1 MPVDTKNVSKVVIV
15 CGSRCLF
22 LDRVDDKGWELP
34 GGHLNLSEK
43 FFNGAVREVQEETG
57 IKLKLMK
64 PLIRESNFMLF
75 FAKIKSS
82 KVKISSEHKG
92 FCWCNY
98 SQILKLDVSRA
109 TKQNLKAIL
118 KAVKAV

>member
-22 LDRVDDKGWELP
+22 LDRADDKGWELP

-57 IKLKLMK
+57 IKLKLIK
-64 PLIRESNFMLF
+64 PLIREPNFMLF
-75 FAKIKSS
+75 FANIKSN
-82 KVKISSEHKG
+82 KVKISNEHKG

-98 SQILKLDVSRA
+98 SQILKLNVTRA